1 MTDADEGSGDRSGT
15 DAARDDDAIRALV
28 RRLSRPHRSG
38 GRVVERA
45 ALMAE
50 GADFSAVLAWIEA
63 HGGEAEA
70 PRARPARGLHAP
82 RLAPDEV
89 AVRFVVPAAAVA

>member
-1 MTDADEGSGDRSGT
+1 MNTNEHSGDRSGT
-15 DAARDDDAIRALV
+15 DAVLDDDAIRALV
-28 RRLSRPHRSG
+28 RRLSRPHQSG

-50 GADFSAVLAWIEA
+50 GADVSAVMAWIEA

-82 RLAPDEV
+82 RAAGDQV